1 MQTLELTIDDVKLE
15 VHYYFEEG
23 STGDYFEAPI
33 GDTLEVMYVCVEGVD
48 IYDLLSQITLNEIDN
63 KLRDY
68 HNNK

>member
-23 STGDYFEAPI
+23 STGDYFEAPT
-33 GDTLEVMYVCVEGVD
+33 GDTIEIQNVYIKGVD
-48 IYDLLSQITLNEIDN
+48 VYDLLSQVAINEIDN
-63 KLRDY
+63 KLKEY